1 MRALLAL
8 VLVVLGVV
16 RANAADRD
24 VVRAAI
30 VQAVAQRLG
39 GKADVI
45 VTSLEIRSA
54 GALEGQLRAIPEP
67 GARIGR
73 PSVFSLT
80 LVGRAGARRI
90 GSAVADLEAV
100 ADHVRVRRV
109 VSRGE
114 VLDDAALES
123 MRGPVTDVL
132 LRTLPGL
139 ANVSG
144 ARATRDL
151 ESGDV
156 VTAERVA
163 AAPTVR
169 SGQQVALTARIGQ
182 VEVRTIG
189 VATANAALGDVIRV
203 VNPESRRTV
212 VGRVVAPGEVEVM
225 YGS

>member
-1 MRALLAL
+1 MRAALAL
-8 VLVVLGVV
+8 LIVALGAA
-16 RANAADRD
+16 RANAADAD

-30 VQAVAQRLG
+30 VQAVAERLG
-39 GKADVI
+39 GNAEVS

-54 GALEGQLRAIPEP
+54 GLLDGRLRVTPEP

-80 LVGRAGARRI
+80 VLGRAGARRI

-100 ADHVRVRRV
+100 ADHVRVTRE

-114 VLDDAALES
+114 LLDGAAIES
-123 MRGPVTDVL
+123 TRGPITDVL
-132 LRTLPGL
+132 LRTLPG
-139 ANVSG
+139 AASVSG
-144 ARATRDL
+144 AKAIRDL
-151 ESGDV
+151 DSGAV
-156 VTAERVA
+156 VTTERVV
-163 AAPTVR
+163 AAPAVK
-169 SGQQVALTARIGQ
+169 SGQQVALTARIGD

-189 VATANAALGDVIRV
+189 VATTNGFTGDVIRV

-225 YGS
+225 HGS